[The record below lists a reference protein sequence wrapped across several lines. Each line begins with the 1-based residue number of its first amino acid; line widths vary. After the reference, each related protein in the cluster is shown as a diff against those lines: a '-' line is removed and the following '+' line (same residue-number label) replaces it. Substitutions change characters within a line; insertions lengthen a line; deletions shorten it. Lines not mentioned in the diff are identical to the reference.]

1 MTWPSLLLVLA
12 FGMSACQRA
21 ASGAGSQV
29 CQLTCDQVDA
39 ILFRHIG
46 AEDKPIFPVFIGL
59 VGQQYPPPVREEP
72 CFVAYDT
79 PHVVDSTFYVALAAT
94 IRHSLPVHPQVPDY
108 LGEFGTFSICVG
120 QEQFVLESHHDA
132 VRFFQAFL
140 PRLVPTTPAE
150 RALKADLEVMARR
163 LGP

>member
-12 FGMSACQRA
+12 FGMGACQRA

-29 CQLTCDQVDA
+29 CQLTCDQADA

-59 VGQQYPPPVREEP
+59 VGRQYPQPVREEQ
-72 CFVAYDT
+72 CFLAYDT
-79 PHVVDSTFYVALAAT
+79 PHLVDSTFYVALAAT
-94 IRHSLPVHPQVPDY
+94 IRRCLPAHPQAPDY
-108 LGEFGTFSICVG
+108 LGEFGTCSICLG
-120 QEQFVLESHHDA
+120 QEQVVLASRQDA
-132 VRFFQAFL
+132 ARFFQAIL
-140 PRLVPTTPAE
+140 PRIVPTTPAE

-163 LGP
+163 IGP